1 MRKFIDLGEPPSF
14 AHRKHLWWRLF
25 LITLLTMFFY
35 AFMEWMFFVTKPS
48 FMDVMSLWKKIDVL
62 FTTNFFLFLL
72 WLPFFGLLWG
82 LSYLPGLSKKWYI
95 FLYTADLIP
104 AAILAIT
111 TLLLVDNFTYTVFQF
126 GVVSTHGFSR
136 IVYTILTLI
145 VLALWF
151 RWVVMRL
158 KLSSESTHSGRFVTP
173 SVLGITLIALSAVLT
188 LPKLGSLNNLMVDN
202 GIGSGARYPN
212 IILIGGDGISALST
226 SLYGYE
232 RDTTPH
238 LRQLAEESLLAEN
251 AFTNSAKSSGSVI
264 SMLTGKLPTNTRVV
278 YPPDIL
284 RNSDS
289 YQHLP
294 GILRS
299 IGYRTVEI
307 SIAHYIDAYTLNLR
321 DGFDVVNDRSIDQAG
336 FQIFAQ
342 SSSLQELGYFLSVLV
357 ERVSDRLLHIFFIR
371 EMSNPYQDVTT
382 SKYTVKDLTRIRKTI
397 KEVGQA
403 GQPVFVHVHLIGTH
417 GDVFSPERQVFSSG
431 HTQDAPWMTDF
442 YDDAILEFDS
452 YFGELKSNLA
462 EMGVLEN
469 TVIILYSDHGQ
480 NSSTDQRVPLLIR
493 FPNGEYSGR
502 ISSNVQN
509 LDIAPTILD
518 YMGLPVPEWMEG
530 SSLLAGERDPLR
542 PIFSVGV
549 SLVKPG
555 EHRTMVQDLENIGP
569 PFYQFGYLQTVVCQ
583 NWYAINLIDYEWEQG
598 VVAGH
603 TAPCDAEALP
613 DVKIVQSWM
622 IGKLA
627 NDSFDISELQ
637 EYYATLDSE

>member
-1 MRKFIDLGEPPSF
+1 MRYFIDLGEPPSF
-14 AHRKHLWWRLF
+14 AHRNHLWWRLS
-25 LITLLTMFFY
+25 LITLLTTFFY

-72 WLPFFGLLWG
+72 WLPIFGLLWS
-82 LSYLPGLSKKWYI
+82 LSYLPGLSKRWYI
-95 FLYTADLIP
+95 FLYTAGMIP
-104 AAILAIT
+104 AAILSIT

-136 IVYTILTLI
+136 IVYTIFTLL

-158 KLSSESTHSGRFVTP
+158 KLSSESTHSGRFVIP
-173 SVLGITLIALSAVLT
+173 SVLGIALIALSAVLT

-202 GIGSGARYPN
+202 GVGRGTRYPN
-212 IILIGGDGISALST
+212 IILIGGDGISAMST

-357 ERVSDRLLHIFFIR
+357 ERVSDRMLHILFIR

-382 SKYTVKDLTRIRKTI
+382 SKYTVKDLTRIRKAI

-403 GQPVFVHVHLIGTH
+403 EQPVFVHVHLIGTH

-431 HTQDAPWMTDF
+431 QTQDAPWMIDF

-452 YFGELKSNLA
+452 YMGELKSNLA

-480 NSSTDQRVPLLIR
+480 NSSTNQRVPLMIR

-518 YMGLPVPEWMEG
+518 YMGLPVPDWMEG
-530 SSLLAGERDPLR
+530 SSLLAGEPDPLR

-555 EHRTMVQDLENIGP
+555 EHWTLVQDEERIGP

-613 DVKIVQSWM
+613 DLKTVQSWM

-627 NDSFDISELQ
+627 NDSFDISALQ
-637 EYYATLDSE
+637 EYYATLNSE